1 MGEIMFV
8 PCHSLVTVV
17 LDPKPTT
24 TKGGLAIPETAQA
37 TYRTG
42 IVRAVGPEVFE
53 LDCDD
58 TAVTFEIGQRV
69 MIGVQIDPRT
79 RTITNLGT
87 IIDDDGQEVAL
98 VNFHDIWGTC
108 DRAAGEIVKDYP
120 LAKA

>member
-1 MGEIMFV
+1 MFQ

-24 TKGGLAIPETAQA
+24 TKGGLAIPETTQA

-42 IVRAVGPEVFE
+42 VVRAVGPGVFE

-58 TAVTFEIGQRV
+58 KAVTFDIGQRV

-108 DRAAGEIVKDYP
+108 ESPAGSDRKDFP
-120 LAKA
+120 LARA

>member
-1 MGEIMFV
+1 MFA

-17 LDPKPTT
+17 LDPKPTV

-42 IVRAVGPEVFE
+42 VVRAVGPGCEEESPTEGVMS
-53 LDCDD
+53 
-58 TAVTFEIGQRV
+58 EIAPGDRV

-108 DRAAGEIVKDYP
+108 ENAAGETRKDFP